1 MARKSLGRN
10 PPSHVEEPTINLT
23 SLIDIVFVILIM
35 FILVAPMLE
44 LDRVELADAPK
55 KKSQDVIDIKEQSSI
70 MLHVRQDN
78 SVLLNNRMIPL
89 DELPVA
95 LQQAKER
102 YPGAKP
108 QVFHDR
114 RATFGTYQAVKNAM
128 EAAGFEEMDIILR
141 PA

>member
-1 MARKSLGRN
+1 MARKALG
-10 PPSHVEEPTINLT
+10 HHAATIDEPTINLT

-55 KKSQDVIDIKEQSSI
+55 KKSQDSIDIKEQSAI
-70 MLHVRQDN
+70 TLHVRQDN

-89 DELPVA
+89 EDLPMA
-95 LQQAKER
+95 LLRVKQEC
-102 YPGAKP
+102 PSAKP
-108 QVFHDR
+108 QVFHDK